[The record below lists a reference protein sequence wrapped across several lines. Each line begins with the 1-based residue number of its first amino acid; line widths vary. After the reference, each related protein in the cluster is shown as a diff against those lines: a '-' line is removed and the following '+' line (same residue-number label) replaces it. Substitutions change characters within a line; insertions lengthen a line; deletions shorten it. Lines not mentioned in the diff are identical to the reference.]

1 MRPPSPPLEPVFGEL
16 VSFPRCPARFSP
28 LSPFHSMLLL
38 CYLLLPSF
46 LSFFPILSY
55 RGISP
60 RLLPPPFSKI
70 PLPATA
76 TSTPAAI
83 IIRKLAR
90 QISILSLFISRP
102 GGWRRERVFLILID
116 PNYSP
121 SPFGMLL
128 WRNLFRRKFS
138 KRWGMGGRLFFPNRR
153 TSNYQQIRNGPWDR
167 AEHPRCP
174 TTSLFT
180 PRSSVR
186 AQSVI
191 AAKTNDT
198 PPRCPLVGRSP
209 RNATRNISFPIFP
222 SWRIVIFSKTKESI
236 KRDALFFKSIL
247 NNTLLN

>member
-16 VSFPRCPARFSP
+16 VSFPRYPARFSP

-138 KRWGMGGRLFFPNRR
+138 KRWGVGGRLFFPNRR

-191 AAKTNDT
+191 ATKTNDT

-209 RNATRNISFPIFP
+209 RNATRNISRDP
-222 SWRIVIFSKTKESI
+222 SQSSLRGES
-236 KRDALFFKSIL
+236 
-247 NNTLLN
+247 

>member
-16 VSFPRCPARFSP
+16 VSFPRYPARFSP

-209 RNATRNISFPIFP
+209 RNATRNISRDP
-222 SWRIVIFSKTKESI
+222 SQSSLRGES
-236 KRDALFFKSIL
+236 
-247 NNTLLN
+247 